1 MTVTIEKLE
10 KNEVKLNIEVE
21 SSLASFEYDK
31 ACKRLAQRVRIPGFR
46 PGKAPKNMVEKYWH

>member
-21 SSLASFEYDK
+21 ASVASFEYEK
-31 ACKRLAQRVRIPGFR
+31 ACK
-46 PGKAPKNMVEKYWH
+46 NN